1 MARARSIL
9 AVPTYRITL
18 AVGRLSPGVTPETVL
33 PAAAD
38 AARVR
43 VTVEACDLAVVRG
56 EARVT
61 VRYTADDDGQA
72 VDVARRVRAV
82 VSGLAD
88 VSSPTL
94 SRRYGSRWHR
104 VRLDR

>member
-1 MARARSIL
+1 M
-9 AVPTYRITL
+9 PTYRIAL
-18 AVGRLSPGVTPETVL
+18 AVGRLSPGVAPEAVL
-33 PAAAD
+33 PAAVD

-43 VTVEACDLAVVRG
+43 VTVEAYDVTVVRG

-61 VRYTADDDGQA
+61 VRYTADDNGQA

-88 VSSPTL
+88 VSSPAL
-94 SRRYGSRWHR
+94 SRRYGPRWHR
-104 VRLDR
+104 VHLDR

>member
-1 MARARSIL
+1 M
-9 AVPTYRITL
+9 PTYRITL
-18 AVGRLSPGVTPETVL
+18 AVGRLARGVAPETVL

-38 AARVR
+38 AARAR
-43 VTVEACDLAVVRG
+43 VTVEASDLAVVRG

-72 VDVARRVRAV
+72 VDVARRVRAI
-82 VSGLAD
+82 VSGLAN
-88 VSSPTL
+88 VSSPVL

-104 VRLDR
+104 VPLDR